1 MRKWRVG
8 TLSLGILM
16 IVLGV
21 VMLTAQFNQVA
32 ILDMLLTW
40 WPLILVLIG
49 TEILV
54 QVYTARDE
62 QPKVKYDAFSI
73 LIILIMV
80 FFSIGMYALTS
91 TGVIEGIAWMVES
104 SILPVDMPS
113 QKISVDEGLEKVVVS
128 APRGR
133 LEVKKGSTSEVV
145 VFGEAVVKAAGNEEA
160 RALAEQN
167 RAVTRREG
175 NTLFVQLL
183 SATWAGDFKPCV
195 REIQH
200 TLLVPPDMEVEISGP
215 GYFNLDIDGEAFG
228 GNWLIKGSGSVRIT
242 AAKPSDLAIDAQV
255 RGGGNFGGNANWE
268 IKEKSG
274 LHTNRG
280 PEYEGHLKWGEGSR
294 KVYIILDSGE
304 IVVNEI

>member
-21 VMLTAQFNQVA
+21 VMLTAQFKQVT

-49 TEILV
+49 AEVLV
-54 QVYTARDE
+54 QVYTAREE
-62 QPKVKYDAFSI
+62 QPKIKYDAFSI

-91 TGVIEGIAWMVES
+91 TGVIGRIAWMVES
-104 SILPVDMPS
+104 SIIPVDIPS
-113 QKISVDEGLEKVVVS
+113 QKISLDEGVEKVVVS
-128 APRGR
+128 APRDM

-145 VFGEAVVKAAGNEEA
+145 VFGEAVVKAADNEEA
-160 RALAEQN
+160 RALAEQI

-175 NTLFVQLL
+175 NTLFVQFL
-183 SATWAGDFKPCV
+183 SPTREGDFKPGV
-195 REIQH
+195 REIRH
-200 TLLVPPDMEVEISGP
+200 TLLLPPDVEVEISAP

-228 GNWLIKGSGSVRIT
+228 RNWLIKGGGSVSIT
-242 AAKPSDLAIDAQV
+242 AASPSDLAIDAQV
-255 RGGGNFGGNANWE
+255 RGMGSFGGNVNWD

-274 LHTNRG
+274 LQTNRG
-280 PEYEGHLKWGEGSR
+280 PEYEGHLKWGEGTNR
-294 KVYIILDSGE
+294 VNIILDGGE

>member
-8 TLSLGILM
+8 TLSLGIVM

-21 VMLTAQFNQVA
+21 AMLAAQFQQVV

-49 TEILV
+49 AEILV
-54 QVYTARDE
+54 QVYAAREE
-62 QPKVKYDAFSI
+62 QPKIKYDAFSM

-80 FFSIGMYALTS
+80 SFSIGMYAVTS

-104 SILPVDMPS
+104 NIVPVDIPS
-113 QKISVDEGLEKVVVS
+113 QRISMDEGLERIVVS
-128 APRGR
+128 APSGR
-133 LEVKKGSTSEVV
+133 LDIKKSSTSEVV
-145 VFGEAVVKAAGNEEA
+145 VFGEAVVNAADNEEA
-160 RALAEQN
+160 VALAEQN
-167 RAVTRREG
+167 KAITRREG
-175 NTLFVQLL
+175 DTLFVQFL
-183 SATWAGDFKPCV
+183 STTWSGDFKPGI
-195 REIQH
+195 REIRH
-200 TLLVPPDMEVEISGP
+200 TLLLPPATRVEINGP

-228 GNWLIKGSGSVRIT
+228 EDWLIKGGGSVSIT

-255 RGGGNFGGNANWE
+255 RGGSSFGGNANWE
-268 IKEKSG
+268 IEEKSG

-280 PEYEGHLKWGEGSR
+280 PEYEGHLKWGEGTSR
-294 KVYIILDSGE
+294 VNIILDGGE

>member
-21 VMLTAQFNQVA
+21 VMLAAQFKQVT

-49 TEILV
+49 VEILV
-54 QVYTARDE
+54 QVYTAREE
-62 QPKVKYDAFSI
+62 QPKIKYDAFSM
-73 LIILIMV
+73 LIIFIMV

-91 TGVIEGIAWMVES
+91 TGVIERITWAVES
-104 SILPVDMPS
+104 SIVPADIPS
-113 QKISVDEGLEKVVVS
+113 QRISVDEGLKRIVIS

-133 LEVKKGSTSEVV
+133 LDVKKSSTSEVV
-145 VFGEAVVKAAGNEEA
+145 VFGEAVLNAANNEEA

-167 RAVTRREG
+167 MAITRREG
-175 NTLFVQLL
+175 DTLFVQLL
-183 SATWAGDFKPCV
+183 STTWSGDFKPGI

-200 TLLVPPDMEVEISGP
+200 TLLLPPDIEVEINSP

-228 GNWLIKGSGSVRIT
+228 RNWLIKGRGSVNIT
-242 AAKPSDLAIDAQV
+242 AARSSDLAIDAQV
-255 RGGGNFGGNANWE
+255 RGMGNFGGNANWE
-268 IKEKSG
+268 IEEKSG
-274 LHTNRG
+274 VQTFEG
-280 PEYEGHLKWGEGSR
+280 PKYEGHLKWGEGTNR
-294 KVYIILDSGE
+294 VNIILDGGE